1 MTDDA
6 TASDGAPAPSAS
18 PVAPLPA
25 ASSPAAP
32 LPADSLRGLIL
43 FGHGARDPR
52 WAEPFERL
60 AQQMRAR
67 QAAQAGSDPCAGP
80 VSLAFLEMMTPD
92 LATAVGDQVQAGC
105 RVITVVPVF
114 FGRGA
119 HLRRDFPALLDACRA
134 DHPGIE
140 IRSAEAVGEDESV
153 LQAVGAY
160 ALQQWQAPR

>member
-1 MTDDA
+1 MSDA
-6 TASDGAPAPSAS
+6 NVLPPSAT
-18 PVAPLPA
+18 P
-25 ASSPAAP
+25 
-32 LPADSLRGLIL
+32 LRGLIL

-67 QAAQAGSDPCAGP
+67 QAAVRADDGAAGSPGAGP
-80 VSLAFLEMMTPD
+80 VSLAFLELMTPD
-92 LATAVGDQVQAGC
+92 LATAVGEQVSAGC
-105 RVITVVPVF
+105 DVITVVPVF

-134 DHPGIE
+134 SHPDIT

-160 ALQQWQAPR
+160 ALQQWQE